1 MNTSI
6 EAYHNG
12 KWEKLKEKLRA
23 ELWLWVLGNTP
34 VDHNKQSVNKSKQ
47 LWDKFITKITELGD
61 FRGKK
66 KLFASIR
73 SALLKAHQQSVIA
86 IVDKVPSVSI
96 LI

>member
-12 KWEKLKEKLRA
+12 KWEKLKEKLHA

-34 VDHNKQSVNKSKQ
+34 VIQSKQ
-47 LWDKFITKITELGD
+47 LWDKFITKITEFGD

-73 SALLKAHQQSVIA
+73 SALLKAHQSVIA

-96 LI
+96 LN